1 MCIISYAPQ
10 FLFFLFCS
18 LMPVLFY
25 AGAPLY
31 ATKDHAIFLFT
42 LVSINF
48 HVINGGQSPPAY
60 HRFNSEYSYP
70 LAWFPR

>member
-31 ATKDHAIFLFT
+31 ATKDHAIFFIYTGIYKLPC
-42 LVSINF
+42 N
-48 HVINGGQSPPAY
+48 
-60 HRFNSEYSYP
+60 
-70 LAWFPR
+70 